1 MVLGKLD
8 RCKIIKQD
16 HLLTPYTR
24 INSKWTKD
32 LNVRLKTIKL
42 LEETIGSKISDM
54 SFSCIFFL
62 INLPRQGKQKKTKQ
76 MGLHQTKKFLLSK
89 GNHHQNKN
97 TTEWENIFT
106 DTSDKGL
113 ISKIYKEITKLN
125 TKKQW

>member
-42 LEETIGSKISDM
+42 LEENVGSKILDISLGNTFSDI
-54 SFSCIFFL
+54 SPWARRTKGK
-62 INLPRQGKQKKTKQ
+62 INK
-76 MGLHQTKKFLLSK
+76 
-89 GNHHQNKN
+89 
-97 TTEWENIFT
+97 
-106 DTSDKGL
+106 
-113 ISKIYKEITKLN
+113 
-125 TKKQW
+125 